1 MKWNFFMSKT
11 SGSHAGKESEWV
23 FRTNIMCNG
32 CVAKIKPVLDNAD
45 GIASWRVDLEN
56 PHRLLTV
63 VPNGIT
69 EERLIELVRG
79 AGFEIE
85 RW

>member
-1 MKWNFFMSKT
+1 MSKT
-11 SGSHAGKESEWV
+11 SGSPAGKESEWV

-56 PHRLLTV
+56 PYRLLTV

-85 RW
+85 RR

>member
-32 CVAKIKPVLDNAD
+32 CVAKIKPVLDNAHCMD
-45 GIASWRVDLEN
+45 SRMVDVEN

-63 VPNGIT
+63 VPNGIK
-69 EERLIELVRG
+69 EERRIELVRG

-85 RW
+85 RR